1 MGANNSTRRVSF
13 ESDENDNVTV
23 VKGIRL
29 SENVIKRMKE
39 PAAPPTQQQPATT
52 PSPPAAPASPLQR
65 PVPPLFEPITS
76 FPPPPPPLV
85 EPVAPPAP
93 PQSAT
98 ESVAAPP
105 PPVEKVTAPI
115 IADIVPPSSFPPA
128 AAVAAAGVVAPA
140 VEPVATPSPVPAS
153 VFAPAD
159 PLLPSPCP
167 TPAVVEVVAPLAPPP
182 PLVGEQ
188 SPLKNES
195 TASSLPL
202 AQPVAPPNVA
212 EPFTPSSVA
221 EPLSP
226 PFPAKTELIT
236 SPPLLTDSEPLSS
249 PSVFESVNFMPPQP
263 AKPFVAPPLPEF
275 NAPCE
280 PVAPPPPPPQ
290 PKVEPVPKSKP
301 VPPPPA
307 ASVADEEAL
316 RKKIADELYKDLK
329 QERAKVEQE
338 LQAWVEAEKARAS
351 TQAHAEAKSQVH
363 GEVSRLLSEQ
373 RAAVQESLQQAFIR
387 ERIAA
392 EDEKLRAH
400 LLEIGR
406 KAKQV
411 EAKEADLKKQDAFYR
426 EQVARLEER
435 SSQFYKVTTENFHK
449 AADQVNAKFRR
460 YEAYPVCA
468 DLQEQILTCYKENV
482 GKTLHCSNIAARYLQ
497 CVNDAKQ
504 NDKFVHAPSRAD
516 NKTS

>member
-52 PSPPAAPASPLQR
+52 PSPPAAPASPLQW

-105 PPVEKVTAPI
+105 PPPPVEK
-115 IADIVPPSSFPPA
+115 
-128 AAVAAAGVVAPA
+128 
-140 VEPVATPSPVPAS
+140 
-153 VFAPAD
+153 
-159 PLLPSPCP
+159 
-167 TPAVVEVVAPLAPPP
+167 
-182 PLVGEQ
+182 
-188 SPLKNES
+188 
-195 TASSLPL
+195 
-202 AQPVAPPNVA
+202 
-212 EPFTPSSVA
+212 
-221 EPLSP
+221 
-226 PFPAKTELIT
+226 
-236 SPPLLTDSEPLSS
+236 
-249 PSVFESVNFMPPQP
+249 
-263 AKPFVAPPLPEF
+263 
-275 NAPCE
+275 
-280 PVAPPPPPPQ
+280 

-351 TQAHAEAKSQVH
+351 AQAHAEAKSQVH

-400 LLEIGR
+400 LLIGR

-504 NDKFVHAPSRAD
+504 NKL
-516 NKTS
+516 KTGG

>member
-52 PSPPAAPASPLQR
+52 PSPPAAPASPLQW

-93 PQSAT
+93 PHGFKG
-98 ESVAAPP
+98 VGMF
-105 PPVEKVTAPI
+105 
-115 IADIVPPSSFPPA
+115 DFFSF
-128 AAVAAAGVVAPA
+128 
-140 VEPVATPSPVPAS
+140 
-153 VFAPAD
+153 
-159 PLLPSPCP
+159 LM
-167 TPAVVEVVAPLAPPP
+167 
-182 PLVGEQ
+182 
-188 SPLKNES
+188 
-195 TASSLPL
+195 
-202 AQPVAPPNVA
+202 
-212 EPFTPSSVA
+212 
-221 EPLSP
+221 
-226 PFPAKTELIT
+226 IH
-236 SPPLLTDSEPLSS
+236 
-249 PSVFESVNFMPPQP
+249 
-263 AKPFVAPPLPEF
+263 
-275 NAPCE
+275 
-280 PVAPPPPPPQ
+280 
-290 PKVEPVPKSKP
+290 
-301 VPPPPA
+301 
-307 ASVADEEAL
+307 
-316 RKKIADELYKDLK
+316 R
-329 QERAKVEQE
+329 
-338 LQAWVEAEKARAS
+338 VEAEKARAS
-351 TQAHAEAKSQVH
+351 AQAHAEAKSQVH

-400 LLEIGR
+400 LL
-406 KAKQV
+406 
-411 EAKEADLKKQDAFYR
+411 AKEADLKKQDAFYR

-504 NDKFVHAPSRAD
+504 NKL
-516 NKTS
+516 KTGG

>member
-39 PAAPPTQQQPATT
+39 PAAPPSQQQPATT

-115 IADIVPPSSFPPA
+115 IADIK
-128 AAVAAAGVVAPA
+128 
-140 VEPVATPSPVPAS
+140 
-153 VFAPAD
+153 
-159 PLLPSPCP
+159 C
-167 TPAVVEVVAPLAPPP
+167 
-182 PLVGEQ
+182 
-188 SPLKNES
+188 
-195 TASSLPL
+195 
-202 AQPVAPPNVA
+202 
-212 EPFTPSSVA
+212 
-221 EPLSP
+221 
-226 PFPAKTELIT
+226 
-236 SPPLLTDSEPLSS
+236 LTFFFFL
-249 PSVFESVNFMPPQP
+249 MIH
-263 AKPFVAPPLPEF
+263 
-275 NAPCE
+275 
-280 PVAPPPPPPQ
+280 
-290 PKVEPVPKSKP
+290 
-301 VPPPPA
+301 
-307 ASVADEEAL
+307 
-316 RKKIADELYKDLK
+316 R
-329 QERAKVEQE
+329 
-338 LQAWVEAEKARAS
+338 VEAEKARAS

-387 ERIAA
+387 ERIADKTFIHQIY
-392 EDEKLRAH
+392 ENFS
-400 LLEIGR
+400 
-406 KAKQV
+406 AKQV

-504 NDKFVHAPSRAD
+504 KCKCFFALCLVQSNSVC
-516 NKTS
+516 

>member
-105 PPVEKVTAPI
+105 PPVEK
-115 IADIVPPSSFPPA
+115 
-128 AAVAAAGVVAPA
+128 
-140 VEPVATPSPVPAS
+140 
-153 VFAPAD
+153 
-159 PLLPSPCP
+159 
-167 TPAVVEVVAPLAPPP
+167 
-182 PLVGEQ
+182 
-188 SPLKNES
+188 
-195 TASSLPL
+195 
-202 AQPVAPPNVA
+202 
-212 EPFTPSSVA
+212 
-221 EPLSP
+221 
-226 PFPAKTELIT
+226 
-236 SPPLLTDSEPLSS
+236 
-249 PSVFESVNFMPPQP
+249 
-263 AKPFVAPPLPEF
+263 
-275 NAPCE
+275 
-280 PVAPPPPPPQ
+280 

-329 QERAKVEQE
+329 QERAKVAQE

>member
-105 PPVEKVTAPI
+105 PPVEK
-115 IADIVPPSSFPPA
+115 
-128 AAVAAAGVVAPA
+128 
-140 VEPVATPSPVPAS
+140 
-153 VFAPAD
+153 
-159 PLLPSPCP
+159 
-167 TPAVVEVVAPLAPPP
+167 
-182 PLVGEQ
+182 
-188 SPLKNES
+188 
-195 TASSLPL
+195 
-202 AQPVAPPNVA
+202 
-212 EPFTPSSVA
+212 
-221 EPLSP
+221 
-226 PFPAKTELIT
+226 
-236 SPPLLTDSEPLSS
+236 
-249 PSVFESVNFMPPQP
+249 
-263 AKPFVAPPLPEF
+263 
-275 NAPCE
+275 
-280 PVAPPPPPPQ
+280 

-373 RAAVQESLQQAFIR
+373 RAAAQESLQQAFIR